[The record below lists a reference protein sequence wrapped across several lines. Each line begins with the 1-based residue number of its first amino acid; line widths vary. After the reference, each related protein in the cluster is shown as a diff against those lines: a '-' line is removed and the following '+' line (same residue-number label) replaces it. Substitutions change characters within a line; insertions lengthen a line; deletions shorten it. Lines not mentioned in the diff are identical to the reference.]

1 MLVEGDRIEHSAKH
15 YFEVDF
21 VGYFVEEFDLE
32 SFDLIEC
39 FEEGIDLGEGIDLV
53 QVDFVEE
60 VEGGNFMAENL
71 AAAEY
76 PLRFVARLQ
85 AVCLYFLE
93 CSYPFAVAP
102 LHPRQHR
109 SSCHQIL
116 LDRKYLLSLDL

>member
-1 MLVEGDRIEHSAKH
+1 MLVEVDPIEHSAKH

-21 VGYFVEEFDLE
+21 VEYFVEGFDQE

-39 FEEGIDLGEGIDLV
+39 FEEEIDLGEGIDLD
-53 QVDFVEE
+53 QVDFVEGA
-60 VEGGNFMAENL
+60 EGGNFLAENS

-93 CSYPFAVAP
+93 RSYPFAVAP

-109 SSCHQIL
+109 SFCHQIL
-116 LDRKYLLSLDL
+116 LDQKDRLSLDL